1 MPDDGIRGGDSF
13 NVQTAM
19 NNTTLLKLHRW
30 VSLTFSLPL
39 LVIIL
44 TGLMLSA
51 EPIIQGRGLPPGLID
66 ADRLASLV
74 QRYDPD
80 GRARGLRISATSG
93 QMTLFGPAS
102 PSIDL
107 ATGEVTSSSDPIGDL
122 LLWARRTHEH
132 LFGQDWLVTSST
144 IAMTIIMCIGVL
156 MGLPRLRNS
165 LSGWHKGA
173 AWFTLPLLLLSP
185 LSGLCL
191 AFGLTFAGPPP
202 PSASGLTLAAAVRQL
217 GASHDVSHLSMLA
230 NRGGRL
236 MARIYKDG
244 ELRAYAVTKDG
255 VAPMPRNWPR
265 LLHEGNWLD
274 WLSGSLNLVTSVV
287 LLGLLGTGVVL
298 WARRKLRRRPQR
310 PNLANTAAPAV

>member
-1 MPDDGIRGGDSF
+1 
-13 NVQTAM
+13 M

-39 LVIIL
+39 LLIIV
-44 TGLMLSA
+44 TGMILSV
-51 EPIIQGRGLPPGLID
+51 EPIIQGRGLPAGMVD
-66 ADRLASLV
+66 ADRLAGLV

-80 GRARGLRISATSG
+80 NKARGLRISPTSA
-93 QMTLFGPAS
+93 QIRLLGPAL
-102 PSIDL
+102 PAIDL
-107 ATGEVTSSSDPIGDL
+107 TTGEVTTAADPIGDL
-122 LLWARRTHEH
+122 MLWARRTHEH
-132 LFGQDWLVTSST
+132 LFGQDWLVTGST

-156 MGLPRLRNS
+156 MGLPRLRNN

-191 AFGLTFAGPPP
+191 AFGLTFAGGPPP
-202 PSASGLTLAAAVRQL
+202 PASGMTLTAAVRQL

-236 MARIYKDG
+236 MARIYEDG
-244 ELRAYAVTKDG
+244 ELRAYTVTKDS
-255 VAPMPRNWPR
+255 VAPMARNWPR

-274 WLSGSLNLVTSVV
+274 WLSGSLNLITSVV
-287 LLGLLGTGVVL
+287 LFGLLGTGVVL

-310 PNLANTAAPAV
+310 PAPPEAAPAV